1 MDQSNSFNLMLIGI
15 VVIATI
21 TIIAV
26 NVLTPFAIKLS
37 EHASG
42 EPAKPA
48 TPKAPATEQDSHD
61 RAIRIVMSLIGFCM
75 AAWLLYA
82 LVGMNV
88 GAAAR

>member
-1 MDQSNSFNLMLIGI
+1 MDQSNTFNLMLIGI
-15 VVIATI
+15 VVIAVV

-42 EPAKPA
+42 ERA
-48 TPKAPATEQDSHD
+48 TAEANKVPATEQDSHD

-75 AAWLLYA
+75 VAWLLYA

-88 GAAAR
+88 GAAIR